1 MRLGKSGSV
10 EETIEREEWTM
21 EGLKDERR
29 LKELLLTLCKHSPLS
44 VRMVCMV
51 CVCIAHLSLS
61 LSFLD
66 SEKIK

>member
-44 VRMVCMV
+44 VRV
-51 CVCIAHLSLS
+51 CVSLISLSLS
-61 LSFLD
+61 LLD